1 MDKQK
6 AIEEFLTL
14 KLASQRFVL
23 EHMAYADCSLLH
35 AMNYYK
41 ELIKN

>member
-35 AMNYYK
+35 AMSYYNS
-41 ELIKN
+41 IIRI